1 MSNPWT
7 IKLKKTGLNDIRA
20 ANEKNAL
27 DDLEGR
33 QSDLANI
40 SKENE
45 EKLGNYESRQ
55 SEIQGDA
62 ILNGQNKEI
71 GSFNGGKFR
80 RRRRS
85 SKRRSRSRSRSRS
98 SRTIGGRKHK
108 TKRRKH
114 RKSRRR

>member
-1 MSNPWT
+1 MSNPWA
-7 IKLKKTGLNDIRA
+7 INLKKTGY
-20 ANEKNAL
+20 NEKREADTKSAL
-27 DDLEGR
+27 DRLEER
-33 QSDLANI
+33 QNDLANI

-55 SEIQGDA
+55 AEIQGDA

-85 SKRRSRSRSRSRS
+85 SKRRSRSR
-98 SRTIGGRKHK
+98 TIGGRKHR